1 MALLFMFRIVLS
13 YWCLATVVGLPGFRD
28 KIPNGYNV
36 PSWAGVGHLMPGK
49 YPNIYKY
56 TNYKTMMIRLCGLL
70 FTKRLIFVQRVEDRE
85 TNSA

>member
-36 PSWAGVGHLMPGK
+36 PSWAGVGHLMPEGGGPRNQFGLDFAAAGYNWTTALCQLGTIQLK
-49 YPNIYKY
+49 SEIY
-56 TNYKTMMIRLCGLL
+56 IFGL
-70 FTKRLIFVQRVEDRE
+70 
-85 TNSA
+85 